1 VSSQCKEIGVQSEK
15 MSAVSAAIIC
25 GVTGIV
31 VGMGIGVLVSKI
43 KGAASVGAS
52 EQVNISEVKITEF

>member
-1 VSSQCKEIGVQSEK
+1 